1 MKKRKINVVNLICAL
16 SLLISILIISVLI
29 YADVSVDDN
38 AGSEGNIQVSNV
50 ENHNTASASDASKEW
65 EGLNGNESTV
75 KLENP
80 NNEKLIKIENSD
92 IAGGKTKD
100 SAEPRVADEYFEDKS
115 LDDELATDSDA
126 LERDGLFDFET
137 FGDDRANVDSSP
149 NVWWSGEDGKEEVY
163 IGEGESQRN
172 KARKAFIIDRD
183 IDYYNHTITWRVIIQ
198 NPMGEDWR
206 YKGWYRNDNTEV
218 HLFLPRHIGDVDIYK
233 ENDDGT
239 HNPLRPSK
247 IGRNKEG
254 SSEEREWWNRWYH
267 KVRTIASTK
276 YTSEYIHNVSSD
288 LNWFDDD
295 KYLTLAYEDNNVT
308 IRQGRSIT
316 YTITTRHSENENLDK
331 VLLGAMIGTRALTN
345 KDLLYMF
352 KGQFGAA
359 RRAEFEIPE
368 DPIVVRDKEHL
379 TQEEREEVKKA
390 VLKAIYKHY
399 ASAGPN
405 GFKKEKE
412 ELKEAENSNN
422 ITVSEKGEFF
432 AKFDDNTVAKI
443 VDPTKIEKYIV
454 QGDYNPP
461 IITPNPE
468 ETTSLDTEN
477 IPEISVNVVDREDH
491 LQEIQVRN
499 LPQGLN
505 YTIDSNTNN
514 RERNIKITGKVD
526 GIVWTNGETHK
537 EYTVTIYAKD
547 SWNNESQK
555 NVKIN
560 IERDM
565 SLVPVGTNES
575 GYKLPLILISL
586 SFISFMYIF
595 MNMLKEEV

>member
-1 MKKRKINVVNLICAL
+1 MRDKGIKFINFICAM
-16 SLLISILIISVLI
+16 SLLISILVISMLIQADMNNDTSSENIIEIVDNKDIVDLASV
-29 YADVSVDDN
+29 
-38 AGSEGNIQVSNV
+38 
-50 ENHNTASASDASKEW
+50 SDAEKTEI
-65 EGLNGNESTV
+65 
-75 KLENP
+75 
-80 NNEKLIKIENSD
+80 NNEKTEINNKKTEIDNDKTER
-92 IAGGKTKD
+92 IGGKD
-100 SAEPRVADEYFEDKS
+100 SDNSENQDESSE
-115 LDDELATDSDA
+115 DELATDSDA
-126 LERDGLFDFET
+126 LFDFET

-163 IGEGESQRN
+163 IGEGEGQRN

-198 NPMGEDWR
+198 NPMGENWKRIAGGFHKDS
-206 YKGWYRNDNTEV
+206 TEV
-218 HLFLPRHIGDVDIYK
+218 HLFLPRHIGDIDIYK

-254 SSEEREWWNRWYH
+254 SSTDREWWNRWYH
-267 KVRTIASTK
+267 KVRTISSTK
-276 YTSEYIHNVSSD
+276 YTNEYIHNVSSD

-331 VLLGAMIGTRALTN
+331 VVLGAMIGTRDLTN
-345 KDLLYMF
+345 KNLLYMF

-368 DPIVVRDKEHL
+368 NPIVVRDKEHL

-432 AKFDDNTVAKI
+432 AKFNDNTIAKI

-477 IPEISVNVVDREDH
+477 IPEISVNVVDRENH
-491 LQEIQVRN
+491 LQDVQVRN

-526 GIVWTNGETHK
+526 GIVWAGGETHK
-537 EYTVTIYAKD
+537 EYIVTIYAKD

-595 MNMLKEEV
+595 MNMLKEDV